1 MNQPFYNRL
10 CQLFV
15 IVMVMVTGLYAQ
27 PVVTIPGSTI
37 NNGGNS
43 TIPYQELEDAGLY
56 PKPILTEEVL
66 RELPGLGE
74 LYLQPLRLHH
84 LGTVVDTRYPV

>member
-43 TIPYQELEDAGLY
+43 TIPYSGTGGCGVVPQTNFNGGGS
-56 PKPILTEEVL
+56 
-66 RELPGLGE
+66 PGVAWTG
-74 LYLQPLRLHH
+74 
-84 LGTVVDTRYPV
+84 GTVLIPWQHQ